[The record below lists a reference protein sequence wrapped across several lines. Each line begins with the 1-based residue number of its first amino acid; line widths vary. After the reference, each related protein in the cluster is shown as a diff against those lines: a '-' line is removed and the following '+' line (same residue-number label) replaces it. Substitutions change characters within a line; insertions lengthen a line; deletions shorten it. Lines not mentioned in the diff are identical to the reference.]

1 MNRNNCVALQESN
14 FKTLLPSPFNRLQT
28 SAKSTRIPSRNLLRA
43 QKCNVKQSVE
53 RVEALDEWVHIMPE
67 FIEDHDVEP
76 KCHTS
81 KLGSPFEFVEK
92 TSVRLR
98 GSRRER
104 RGTKIIQNTRFGRR
118 SK

>member
-1 MNRNNCVALQESN
+1 MNRNNYATLQESN

-43 QKCNVKQSVE
+43 QKRNVKQSVE
-53 RVEALDEWVHIMPE
+53 KAEALDEWVHIMPE
-67 FIEDHDVEP
+67 FIEGHDAEP

-81 KLGSPFEFVEK
+81 KLGSSFELVEK

-98 GSRRER
+98 RGRRQR
-104 RGTKIIQNTRFGRR
+104 RGTKIIQNTRLGRR